1 MAKIDSLDSGV
12 QKDCN
17 VITMARTLISI
28 RDKGSG
34 SLSELV
40 LTRLTDTDIYNMC
53 EYMDLIT
60 LDSDDIICEKNS
72 TATFFAIV
80 LDGVVKSKHGEN
92 KAKWKVIKK
101 SVGYVIGYEQAFE
114 GGLRSK
120 HIAVESEQCKILSMP
135 LHTLDQMSVFNPL
148 LAMKIKGGFAACI
161 IHELRKERPS
171 WLPKEPLKHKRENK
185 HKNAKQTSSSGKSK
199 KGKKKANHKRRFHFR
214 SAQRN
219 PCIAEDKICNDYEEI
234 LYQSN
239 QKEIEKT
246 ISEAQLAA
254 KHQRSRDIQDREAE
268 KYSTI
273 RELRKSWS

>member
-1 MAKIDSLDSGV
+1 MQCYNNG
-12 QKDCN
+12 QGHF
-17 VITMARTLISI
+17 ISI
-28 RDKGSG
+28 RDKGLG

-40 LTRLTDTDIYNMC
+40 LMQLTDTDIYNMC

-171 WLPKEPLKHKRENK
+171 WLPKEALKDKRENK
-185 HKNAKQTSSSGKSK
+185 HKNAKQDKLQRQVKKREKESKSQEAISFPK
-199 KGKKKANHKRRFHFR
+199 CTKEPLYCRR
-214 SAQRN
+214 
-219 PCIAEDKICNDYEEI
+219 
-234 LYQSN
+234 
-239 QKEIEKT
+239 
-246 ISEAQLAA
+246 
-254 KHQRSRDIQDREAE
+254 
-268 KYSTI
+268 
-273 RELRKSWS
+273 